1 MSTLSKFFH
10 FSRSE
15 RLGAMLL
22 SFACA
27 LTFITPEILAWWDG
41 NLFYE
46 EASAPPLLP
55 LASAENTQAQQ
66 NLAEAAPAALFHF
79 DPNLAD
85 AATFERLGLSARL
98 ARTILKYREKGGKFR
113 SAEDFQKI
121 WGLEKSDYERL
132 APFIDIPEKA
142 GHFADKNTEKQA
154 ELFNFDPNLASEEEL
169 LRLGIPEK
177 AVQTMLKYR
186 EKGGRF
192 RAAEDLKKLYSLR
205 AEDAERLAPFVQIS
219 AANPPA
225 PAMYQGGGGS
235 VKSYAKSSFTGAL
248 DINRASVEA
257 WQQLP
262 GIGERRALAIVNY
275 RELLGGFLSIAQ
287 VGETRA
293 LPDSVFRQIEPFLT
307 LEYRDIRKLNLNTA
321 SVEDF
326 DKHPYISKKQ
336 AEMLVRYREQHGGY
350 RQTGDLKQVIAIAD
364 PQWLRKID
372 PYVDVK

>member
-15 RLGAMLL
+15 RLGALLL

-41 NLFYE
+41 NLFHE
-46 EASAPPLLP
+46 SEPTHLQIP
-55 LASAENTQAQQ
+55 LAGAANTSAQQ
-66 NLAEAAPAALFHF
+66 STAEVPSAALFQF
-79 DPNLAD
+79 DPNSAD
-85 AATFERLGLSARL
+85 ATTIERLGLSARL

-132 APFIDIPEKA
+132 APYIEISGTA
-142 GHFADKNTEKQA
+142 AHFADKTPEKQA
-154 ELFNFDPNLASEEEL
+154 ELFNFDPNSASEEEL

-186 EKGGRF
+186 EKGGKF
-192 RAAEDLKKLYSLR
+192 RSAEDLKKLYSLR
-205 AEDAERLAPFVQIS
+205 VEDAERLAPFVQIA

-235 VKSYAKSSFTGAL
+235 TKTYSKSTFTGPL

-293 LPDSVFRQIEPFLT
+293 LPDSVFRQIEPLLA
-307 LEYRDIRKLNLNTA
+307 LEYRDIRKLNLNAA
-321 SVEDF
+321 SVEDL

-336 AEMLVRYREQHGGY
+336 AEMLVRYREQHGAY
-350 RQTGDLKQVIAIAD
+350 RQTTDLKQVIAIAD

>member
-15 RLGAMLL
+15 RLGALLL
-22 SFACA
+22 SLACA

-41 NLFYE
+41 NLFH
-46 EASAPPLLP
+46 ASDTPPSLLP
-55 LASAENTQAQQ
+55 V
-66 NLAEAAPAALFHF
+66 AEADNNRGQQSTAEPMVAALFHF
-79 DPNLAD
+79 DPNNAD
-85 AATFERLGLSARL
+85 AATFERLGLSPRL

-132 APFIDIPEKA
+132 APFIDIPETQA
-142 GHFADKNTEKQA
+142 RFADKKAEKQA
-154 ELFNFDPNLASEEEL
+154 ELFNFDPNSASEEEL

-205 AEDAERLAPFVQIS
+205 AEDAERLAPFVQIA

-225 PAMYQGGGGS
+225 PAMYQGGSGNS
-235 VKSYAKSSFTGAL
+235 RTYSKSSFTGTL
-248 DINRASVEA
+248 DINRASVEQ

-275 RELLGGFLSIAQ
+275 RELLGGFLSVAQ

-293 LPDSVFRQIEPFLT
+293 LPDSVFRQIEPLLA
-307 LEYRDIRKLNLNTA
+307 LEYRDIRKLNLNAA
-321 SVEDF
+321 SVEDL

-350 RQTGDLKQVIAIAD
+350 RQTGDLKQIIAIAD